1 MPPRQTAQNQRPGA
15 AALRQARDDRIGR
28 RHGGGV
34 RQGTGQQDD
43 LVTAPGKPL
52 GKAFRAQGTNMWKV
66 RMTMSD
72 NQDFGGAHR
81 AIL

>member
-1 MPPRQTAQNQRPGA
+1 MTPRQTAEHQRLGA
-15 AALRQARDDRIGR
+15 GALSQARDDRIAR
-28 RHGGGV
+28 RHGGGA
-34 RQGTGQQDD
+34 RQRAGQQND

-52 GKAFRAQGTNMWKV
+52 GKAFHAQRADMRKV

-72 NQDFGGAHR
+72 DQDFDGAHR